1 MEFRT
6 TVTCSKC
13 KQPIVSGEG
22 FGFVC
27 FKIPGKQQVTTFF
40 IENLAAG
47 TAGKLTCRRVS
58 RDDACV
64 HGRTDAS
71 LLN

>member
-1 MEFRT
+1 VEFRT

-27 FKIPGKQQVTTFF
+27 FKIPGKQSYYFF
-40 IENLAAG
+40 HRKFGGGDCWEAYLQESKPG
-47 TAGKLTCRRVS
+47 
-58 RDDACV
+58 
-64 HGRTDAS
+64 
-71 LLN
+71 

>member
-13 KQPIVSGEG
+13 KQPILSGQG

-27 FKIPGKQQVTTFF
+27 FKIPGKEDYRFF
-40 IENLAAG
+40 HRIFGGADCWEAYLKE
-47 TAGKLTCRRVS
+47 GKS
-58 RDDACV
+58 E
-64 HGRTDAS
+64 
-71 LLN
+71 

>member
-27 FKIPGKQQVTTFF
+27 FKIPGTENYRFF
-40 IENLAAG
+40 HRRFGGGDCWEAYLME
-47 TAGKLTCRRVS
+47 GKP
-58 RDDACV
+58 
-64 HGRTDAS
+64 G
-71 LLN
+71 

>member
-6 TVTCSKC
+6 GIVCSKC

-27 FKIPGKQQVTTFF
+27 FKIPGTEGYDFF
-40 IENLAAG
+40 H
-47 TAGKLTCRRVS
+47 RRSRGEDCWEAYLKDARNVVS
-58 RDDACV
+58 LKEEVEHWA
-64 HGRTDAS
+64 
-71 LLN
+71 